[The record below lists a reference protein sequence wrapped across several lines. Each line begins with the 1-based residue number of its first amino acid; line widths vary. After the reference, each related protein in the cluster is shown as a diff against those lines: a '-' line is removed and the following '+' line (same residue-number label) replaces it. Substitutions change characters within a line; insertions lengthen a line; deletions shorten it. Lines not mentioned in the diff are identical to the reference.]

1 MMPEARKS
9 GQAGPPYPVR
19 QGSKG
24 DPESGQEDSVKKFVL
39 LVVAVALVV
48 AGSASARSQATK
60 VEIGAT
66 MAASEEVP
74 APKGDVGSAGGTFTG
89 TLTKS
94 DAGAVLSWQLSFS
107 NLTGPGLQAHIH
119 MAVRGTPGAVVVPLC
134 NPCTSG
140 VTGTANINAT
150 VLDAIQTG
158 RAYVNVHTKT
168 NPAGEIR
175 GQVSSAAS
183 VKVALRASQER
194 PKPKGKVRRARGSFT
209 ATVTKSGSSAVV
221 AWRLTF
227 SRLTGKAIA
236 AHIHS
241 GRRGVHGP
249 VIVPLCNPC
258 RSGASGRATVAASV
272 LTALESGRAYVNVHT
287 RRNGAGEIRGQLP
300 AVPLTIS

>member
-1 MMPEARKS
+1 M
-9 GQAGPPYPVR
+9 
-19 QGSKG
+19 
-24 DPESGQEDSVKKFVL
+24 KKFVL
-39 LVVAVALVV
+39 LVIAIALVV

-94 DAGAVLSWQLSFS
+94 DAGTVLSWQLSFS
-107 NLTGPGLQAHIH
+107 NLTGPGIAAHIH
-119 MAVRGTPGAVVVPLC
+119 IAARGTPGPVVVPLC
-134 NPCTSG
+134 APCTSG
-140 VTGTANINAT
+140 ATGTANINAT
-150 VLDAIQTG
+150 VLEAIQND

-175 GQVSSAAS
+175 GQVSSVAS

-194 PKPKGKVRRARGSFT
+194 PKPKGKVRRTRGTFT
-209 ATVTKSGSSAVV
+209 ATVTKQGSSAVI

-241 GRRGVHGP
+241 GRRGVPGP
-249 VIVPLCNPC
+249 VIVPLCAPC
-258 RSGASGRATVAASV
+258 KSGVRGRATVSAAV
-272 LTALESGRAYVNVHT
+272 LNALESGRAYVNVHT
-287 RRNGAGEIRGQLP
+287 RKNGAGEIRGQLP

>member
-1 MMPEARKS
+1 
-9 GQAGPPYPVR
+9 
-19 QGSKG
+19 
-24 DPESGQEDSVKKFVL
+24 VKKFVL
-39 LVVAVALVV
+39 LVIAIALVV

-89 TLTKS
+89 TVTKS
-94 DAGAVLSWQLSFS
+94 DAGTVLSWQLSFS
-107 NLTGPGLQAHIH
+107 NLTGPGIAAHIH
-119 MAVRGTPGAVVVPLC
+119 IAARGTPGPVVVPLC
-134 NPCTSG
+134 APCTSG
-140 VTGTANINAT
+140 ATGTANINAT
-150 VLDAIQTG
+150 VLEAIQND

-175 GQVSSAAS
+175 GQVSSVAS

-194 PKPKGKVRRARGSFT
+194 PKPKGKVRRARGTFT
-209 ATVTKSGSSAVV
+209 ATVTKQGSSAVI

-241 GRRGVHGP
+241 GRRGVPGP
-249 VIVPLCNPC
+249 VIVPLCAPC
-258 RSGASGRATVAASV
+258 KSGVRGRATVSAAV
-272 LTALESGRAYVNVHT
+272 LNALESGRAYVNVHT
-287 RRNGAGEIRGQLP
+287 RKNGAGEIRGQLP

>member
-1 MMPEARKS
+1 
-9 GQAGPPYPVR
+9 
-19 QGSKG
+19 
-24 DPESGQEDSVKKFVL
+24 VKKFVL
-39 LVVAVALVV
+39 LVIAIALVV

-94 DAGAVLSWQLSFS
+94 DAGTVLSWQLSFS
-107 NLTGPGLQAHIH
+107 NLTGPGIAAHIH
-119 MAVRGTPGAVVVPLC
+119 IAARGTPGPVVVPLC
-134 NPCTSG
+134 APCTSG
-140 VTGTANINAT
+140 ATGTANINAT
-150 VLDAIQTG
+150 VLEAIQND

-175 GQVSSAAS
+175 GQVSSVAS

-194 PKPKGKVRRARGSFT
+194 PKPKGKVRRARGTFT
-209 ATVTKSGSSAVV
+209 ATVTKQGSSAVI

-241 GRRGVHGP
+241 GRRGVPGP
-249 VIVPLCNPC
+249 VIVPLCAPC
-258 RSGASGRATVAASV
+258 KSGVRGRATVSAAV
-272 LTALESGRAYVNVHT
+272 LSALESGRAYVNVHT
-287 RRNGAGEIRGQLP
+287 RKNGAGEIRGQLP